1 MTDAQLAV
9 IGIGSIG
16 SMALWQASSLTDSV
30 VGFEAVSPAHA
41 RSAVGGDTRL
51 FRMTYRGENNYYP
64 ILQRAR
70 ELWRQLEAESSQAI
84 LTQCGGL
91 SIGSP
96 DGSYIPSLLE
106 SIRRTGAPHEILDQ
120 SQMAQRYPQHNLRDG
135 ECAVFDAEAGF
146 LRTDRAVLSALDVAQ
161 SHGATIMRHTP
172 VDEIREVS
180 DGVVV
185 SSGTSSWTFDR
196 VIVASGGWSGK
207 LLPASLRQHVRPYRG
222 YLSWFA
228 ARDATQFSAERF
240 PIFIRISGDRSLYG
254 APTTDQVTVKAT
266 LDGRGSPAIDPAAV
280 ARELTPEEIAETTE
294 TVAEFLP
301 GLIPDIVRSDA
312 YPDLYTDDGAPLL
325 GSLSTSQRIY
335 CATGFS
341 GAGFKMASAFG
352 AMAAREALGGAEQ
365 SGFDFLRP
373 DRFGDHG
380 PLVVTDIGAA

>member
-1 MTDAQLAV
+1 MTDGQLAV
-9 IGIGSIG
+9 IGVGSIG
-16 SMALWQASSLTDSV
+16 SMALWQASRLTDSV
-30 VGFEAVSPAHA
+30 VGFEAESPAHA

-70 ELWRQLEAESSQAI
+70 DLWRQLEADSSQTI

-96 DGSYIPSLLE
+96 DGSYIPKLLE
-106 SIRRTGAPHEILDQ
+106 SIRRTGAPHQILDQ
-120 SQMAQRYPQHNLRDG
+120 AQMAQRYPQHDLRDG
-135 ECAVFDAEAGF
+135 ECAVFDPEAGF

-161 SHGATIMRHTP
+161 SNGATIMRNTP
-172 VDEIREVS
+172 IEEIREAA

-196 VIVASGGWSGK
+196 VIVAGGGWSTS
-207 LLPASLRQHVRPYRG
+207 LLPNGLRQHVRPHRA
-222 YLSWFA
+222 YLSWFT
-228 ARDATQFSAERF
+228 ARDATQFAPERF

-254 APTTDQVTVKAT
+254 TPTMDQVTVKAT
-266 LDGRGSPAIDPAAV
+266 LDGRSSPTEDPAAV
-280 ARELTPEEIAETTE
+280 PRELTPEEMAETTE

-312 YPDLYTDDGAPLL
+312 YPDLYTDDEAALL
-325 GSLSTSQRIY
+325 GSSSTSPRIY

-341 GAGFKMASAFG
+341 GTGFKMSSAFG
-352 AMAAREALGGAEQ
+352 AMAAREALGGAEEA
-365 SGFDFLRP
+365 GFDFLRP
-373 DRFGDHG
+373 HRFG
-380 PLVVTDIGAA
+380 V

>member
-1 MTDAQLAV
+1 VNDGQLAV
-9 IGIGSIG
+9 IGVGSIG
-16 SMALWQASSLTDSV
+16 SMALWQASRLSTSV
-30 VGFEAVSPAHA
+30 VGFEAESPGHP

-70 ELWRQLEAESSQAI
+70 TLWRELEAESSQSI

-96 DGSYIPSLLE
+96 DELYIPQLLE
-106 SIRRTGAPHEILDQ
+106 SIRRTGAPHEILDRD
-120 SQMAQRYPQHNLRDG
+120 QMAQRYPQHNLREG

-146 LRTDRAVLSALDVAQ
+146 LRTDRAVLAALDVAQ
-161 SHGATIMRHTP
+161 ANGATVLRHTA
-172 VDEIREVS
+172 VDEIREVA

-196 VIVASGGWSGK
+196 VIVAGGGWSTT
-207 LLPASLRQHVRPYRG
+207 LLPDGLRQWVRPRRS

-228 ARDATQFSAERF
+228 ARDAAEFVPERF

-254 APTTDQVTVKAT
+254 APTVDSVTVKAT
-266 LDGRGSPAIDPAAV
+266 LDGRSSPAADAASV
-280 ARELTPEEIAETTE
+280 QRELTPEEIAETTE

-312 YPDLYTDDGAPLL
+312 YPDLFTEDEAALL
-325 GSLSTSQRIY
+325 GTVGSSPRIY
-335 CATGFS
+335 YATGFS
-341 GAGFKMASAFG
+341 GTGFKMSSAFG
-352 AMAAREALGGAEQ
+352 AMAAREAL
-365 SGFDFLRP
+365 SGSEEPGFGFLRP
-373 DRFGDHG
+373 DRFLSRTGTG
-380 PLVVTDIGAA
+380 QERGL

>member
-1 MTDAQLAV
+1 MTDGQLAV

-16 SMALWQASSLTDSV
+16 SMALWQASRLTDSV
-30 VGFEAVSPAHA
+30 VGFEAESPAHA

-70 ELWRQLEAESSQAI
+70 DLWRQLEAESSQTI

-96 DGSYIPSLLE
+96 DGSYIPKLLE

-120 SQMAQRYPQHNLRDG
+120 AQMAQRYPQHNLRDG
-135 ECAVFDAEAGF
+135 ECAVFDPEAGF
-146 LRTDRAVLSALDVAQ
+146 LRTDRAVLSALNVAE
-161 SHGATIMRHTP
+161 SNGAAIMRHTP
-172 VDEIREVS
+172 VEEIRETA

-196 VIVASGGWSGK
+196 VIVAGGGWSTS
-207 LLPASLRQHVRPYRG
+207 LLPGGLRRHVRPHRA

-228 ARDATQFSAERF
+228 ARDATQFAPERF

-254 APTTDQVTVKAT
+254 TPTMDQVTVKAT
-266 LDGRGSPAIDPAAV
+266 LDGRGSPADHPATV
-280 ARELTPEEIAETTE
+280 RRELTPEEIAETTE

-312 YPDLYTDDGAPLL
+312 FPDLYTDDEAALL
-325 GSLSTSQRIY
+325 GSSSTSPRIY

-341 GAGFKMASAFG
+341 GTGFKMSSAFG
-352 AMAAREALGGAEQ
+352 AIAAAEAL
-365 SGFDFLRP
+365 SGSEEPGLDFLRP
-373 DRFGDHG
+373 DRFS
-380 PLVVTDIGAA
+380 V